1 MGGKWEGGRVILEIR
16 GEGLAAEGFHRQA
29 VVLALPEHHPLA
41 GKAVVELS
49 DLDRLPLVVL
59 RGDLEPRFGEDL
71 KRIFGVARVQA
82 RIFNEAT
89 TQAEALE
96 FFAGEGV
103 AAFAVPSPRY
113 LTPTG
118 LCFPP
123 FSSSC

>member
-71 KRIFGVARVQA
+71 KRIFGVAPVQA
-82 RIFNEAT
+82 RIFSEAT
-89 TQAEALE
+89 TQAEAPAFGADE
-96 FFAGEGV
+96 GET
-103 AAFAVPSPRY
+103 AFARASAGY
-113 LTPTG
+113 L
-118 LCFPP
+118 PP
-123 FSSSC
+123 AGPVLASFSA